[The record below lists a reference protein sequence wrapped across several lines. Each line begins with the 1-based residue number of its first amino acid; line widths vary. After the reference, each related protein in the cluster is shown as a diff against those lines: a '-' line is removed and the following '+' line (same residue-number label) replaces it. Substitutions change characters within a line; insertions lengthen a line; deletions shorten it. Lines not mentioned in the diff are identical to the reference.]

1 MWSQQL
7 IDVCVCVRVCKNSM
21 PFNFPFHAPKHIMY
35 LLQTKKKAYI
45 KLYKEMTW
53 AFAKHL
59 VSALLFQSL
68 MWLLSSVSWY
78 QLDLLAT
85 SLALFNRG
93 LD

>member
-1 MWSQQL
+1 
-7 IDVCVCVRVCKNSM
+7 
-21 PFNFPFHAPKHIMY
+21 
-35 LLQTKKKAYI
+35 
-45 KLYKEMTW
+45 MTW

-85 SLALFNRG
+85 SLAIFNHG